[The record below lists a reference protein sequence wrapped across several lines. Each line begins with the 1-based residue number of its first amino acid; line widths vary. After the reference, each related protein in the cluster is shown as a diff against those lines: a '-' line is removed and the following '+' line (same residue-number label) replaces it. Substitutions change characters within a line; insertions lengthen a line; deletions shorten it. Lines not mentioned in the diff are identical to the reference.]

1 MKKTIYIFS
10 FIAVSMTSIMAQN
23 SFNAIKTSQ
32 RGGILT
38 TLVNP
43 ADLAGMPQKF
53 DLNIVGFDLT
63 VANNIVNFT
72 SSELGKTSDFKD
84 RFFNNATTEGL
95 NVRVNLDVVGPSLAI
110 ALNKKTAVGLI
121 TRARMNMALNN
132 IDIITGK
139 AIVDG
144 TYSSSTSLPYT
155 TPRINNMSANLNGWG
170 ELGAV
175 ISTEIFKDVRHSV
188 KIGGTLKGI
197 FAGSYANTYLSN
209 FSMTFDTTAAG
220 RLQLRNGSGNL
231 GIEYSGNSDPLK
243 SVSDNLFGAPT
254 GLGIDAGISYQYK
267 NIETG
272 KYIFKLG
279 ASLLDLGSMR
289 ISLNKNNSRQFTI
302 NSSAIIDPKTISGK
316 DLDAIITNIKNTG
329 AVTEQASDTSITV
342 NLPMA
347 LNLQA
352 DVNVWKAF
360 YVTLNLQRRATDELN
375 PRSMQAANYLT
386 LTPRMMTRFIELYMP
401 FTFAEVQ
408 GTTIGAGFKLGPLY
422 IGSTSLISALMSE
435 KNKAIDFH
443 FGIRAGF
450 GKRFKNK

>member
-1 MKKTIYIFS
+1 MKKHIYTFCFLTLS
-10 FIAVSMTSIMAQN
+10 FVQIQAQN

-43 ADLAGMPQKF
+43 ADIAGMPQKF
-53 DLNIVGFDLT
+53 DLNIIGFDMT

-72 SSELGKTSDFKD
+72 SSELGQTNDFKD
-84 RFFNNATTEGL
+84 RFFNSAKPEGL
-95 NVRVNLDVVGPSLAI
+95 NVRINADIVGPSLAI
-110 ALNKKTAVGLI
+110 ALNKKTVVGFI

-155 TPRINNMSANLNGWG
+155 TPRINNMSANLTGWG

-175 ISTEIFKDVRHSV
+175 ISTEIFKDSRHSV
-188 KIGGTLKGI
+188 KIGGTIKGI
-197 FAGSYANTYLSN
+197 FAGSYANTYMSN
-209 FSMTFDTTAAG
+209 FKMTFDTITG
-220 RLQLRNGSGNL
+220 GNLQLQNGSGNL
-231 GIEYSGNSDPLK
+231 GLEYSGNSDPLK

-267 NIETG
+267 NVTTG

-279 ASLLDLGSMR
+279 ASLIDLGSMR
-289 ISLNKNNSRQFTI
+289 INLDKQNSRQFTI
-302 NSSAIIDPKTISGK
+302 NSAATIDPKTINGS

-329 AVTEQASDTSITV
+329 AVTELTSDTTITL

-360 YVTLNLQRRATDELN
+360 FVTLNLQRRATDETN
-375 PRSMQAANYLT
+375 PRSMRALNYLT
-386 LTPRMMTRFIELYMP
+386 ITPRMMTKFIELYMP
-401 FTFAEVQ
+401 FSFSEVQ
-408 GTTIGAGFKLGPLY
+408 GNTIGAGFKLGPLY
-422 IGSTSLISALMSE
+422 VGSSSLVSAIASTE
-435 KNKAIDFH
+435 NKAIDFH
-443 FGIRAGF
+443 CGIRAGF
-450 GKRFKNK
+450 GKRFK

>member
-1 MKKTIYIFS
+1 MKKIIYTIS
-10 FIAVSMTSIMAQN
+10 FIAITMNQINAQN

-53 DLNIVGFDLT
+53 DLNIVGFDMN

-72 SSELGKTSDFKD
+72 SSELGQTSDFKD
-84 RFFNNATTEGL
+84 RFFNRATPEGL
-95 NVRVNLDVVGPSLAI
+95 NVRINADIVGPSLAI
-110 ALNKKTAVGLI
+110 ALNKKTAVGII

-144 TYSSSTSLPYT
+144 TYSSGTSLPYT

-175 ISTEIFKDVRHSV
+175 ISTEIFKDARHSV
-188 KIGGTLKGI
+188 KIGGTVKGI
-197 FAGSYANTYLSN
+197 FAGSYANVYMSN
-209 FSMTFDTTAAG
+209 FKMTFDTVAG
-220 RLQLRNGSGNL
+220 NLQLKNGSGNL
-231 GIEYSGNSDPLK
+231 GLEYSGNSDPLK

-267 NIETG
+267 NITTG
-272 KYIFKLG
+272 KYIVKLG
-279 ASLLDLGSMR
+279 ASLIDLGSMR
-289 ISLNKNNSRQFTI
+289 VSLDKNNSRQFVI
-302 NSSAIIDPKTISGK
+302 NSSATIDPKKINGK
-316 DLDAIITNIKNTG
+316 DLDAIIANIKNTG
-329 AVTEQASDTSITV
+329 AVSEQTSDTSITL

-352 DVNVWKAF
+352 DVNVWKSF
-360 YVTLNLQRRATDELN
+360 FVTLNLQRRATDELN
-375 PRSMQAANYLT
+375 PRSMKALNYFT
-386 LTPRMMTRFIELYMP
+386 VTPRMATRFIELYMP

-422 IGSTSLISALMSE
+422 VGSSSLISAMMSKE
-435 KNKAIDFH
+435 NKAIDFH

-450 GKRFKNK
+450 GKRFK